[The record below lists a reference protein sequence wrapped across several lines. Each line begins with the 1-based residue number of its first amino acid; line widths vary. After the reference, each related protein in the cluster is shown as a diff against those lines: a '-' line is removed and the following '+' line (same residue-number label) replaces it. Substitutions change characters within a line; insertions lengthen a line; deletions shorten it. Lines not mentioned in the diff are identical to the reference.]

1 MNSKDFQRA
10 VTRTMGDHL
19 SREEALANW
28 SMGLAGEAGEAV
40 DLLKKHLFHGH
51 DLDLAEAAKEI
62 GDVLWYAAALCE
74 TLGLD
79 LGDVMAF
86 NVEKLRARYP
96 EGFSQERSREREGD
110 RLDAAWVDPSGL
122 LAPKPDGEEVGDLL
136 GIRVVVDPTLPRG
149 TAKLVSLVE
158 GGWTRDAA
166 WILNAGKEG

>member
-1 MNSKDFQRA
+1 MNSKDYQRA

-51 DLDLAEAAKEI
+51 DLDLSEAAKEI
-62 GDVLWYAAALCE
+62 GDVLWYVTALCE

-79 LGDVMAF
+79 LGTVMWR

-96 EGFSQERSREREGD
+96 EGFSKERSRHREIPSEA
-110 RLDAAWVDPSGL
+110 RWVDALGNPVDAPEGKQIGDLYGVRLIRDESLVPGTFKL
-122 LAPKPDGEEVGDLL
+122 LCLTDGEQIYD
-136 GIRVVVDPTLPRG
+136 
-149 TAKLVSLVE
+149 S
-158 GGWTRDAA
+158 A
-166 WILNAGKEG
+166 WMMNAEHEW